1 MDLVTGLSGAKLAVT
16 IAVRNTGKNS
26 ANAAANPVAYAAHD
40 FGTPPVCVFKLIAV
54 PYNAQKAMTTLI
66 RCQFNP
72 CKQRAAS
79 LPTAVVIE
87 GPRTDAIATSA
98 A

>member
-1 MDLVTGLSGAKLAVT
+1 
-16 IAVRNTGKNS
+16 
-26 ANAAANPVAYAAHD
+26 
-40 FGTPPVCVFKLIAV
+40 
-54 PYNAQKAMTTLI
+54 MTTLI

-79 LPTAVVIE
+79 LRTAVSIE

-98 A
+98 APIGWGGAELIAEM